1 MQGASVQIHQATVR
15 DTQTVVALVQRLLSE
30 LGGFQSFDAARSV
43 ALCEQ
48 LLATDR
54 YTAFLARGPQ
64 GEAIGVLTLQ
74 ECPALYVAG
83 HLGWIQELY
92 VAPEAR
98 SWGVGHQLLLAAEAY
113 GRQRQWQRLEVNTP
127 DAAAWPRTV
136 AFYQREGFAGGALHL
151 RKTLTEAGG

>member
-1 MQGASVQIHQATVR
+1 MQGASFQVHQAAIS
-15 DTQTVVALVQRLLSE
+15 DAQTVVELVQRLLSE

-48 LLATDR
+48 LFATDR
-54 YTAFLARGPQ
+54 YSAFLARVPQ

-113 GRQRQWQRLEVNTP
+113 GRQRRWHRLEVNTP
-127 DAAAWPRTV
+127 EAAAWPRTV
-136 AFYQREGFAGGALHL
+136 AFYQREGFVGGALHL
-151 RKTLTEAGG
+151 RKTLT